1 MHRDIYT
8 REARLVRRQEG
19 DGLVVP
25 PTPTAR
31 PFGDLPLE
39 REAGLDASPRTI
51 AWQGPQLFGLPDSHH
66 GRCRRNRHAEKRS
79 GEFEELPLP
88 VLAERRLCRSEN
100 DAVDLV
106 RK

>member
-1 MHRDIYT
+1 VTLT
-8 REARLVRRQEG
+8 RVRPGLARRQEG
-19 DGLVVP
+19 DGLVVRP
-25 PTPTAR
+25 SQGAR
-31 PFGDLPLE
+31 PFDDLPLE
-39 REAGLDASPRTI
+39 RQVVLDASPRTI
-51 AWQGPQLFGLPDSHH
+51 ARQGPQLLGLPDAHH
-66 GRCRRNRHAEKRS
+66 GRCWRHRHTEQRS